1 MTIKTLLLSGLSMAL
16 LAAPAFAQGGKT
28 GERLIND
35 DRVPEAPQL
44 KKPIFNKPNILTQE
58 EIDKAPEPPSTDV
71 HQDVHGKSD
80 MSEGEA
86 EAQTDAEAEG
96 NVNLDVNVNTQRSNF
111 DADEVADD
119 IEDLQEELEDADIQT
134 NTRLRVNG
142 RGERTYDD
150 NGYNDPDTID

>member
-1 MTIKTLLLSGLSMAL
+1 MKIKTLLLSGLSMAL
-16 LAAPAFAQGGKT
+16 LAAPAFAQGGKP

-71 HQDVHGKSD
+71 HQDVHGKSE

-86 EAQTDAEAEG
+86 KTEGEA
-96 NVNLDVNVNTQRSNF
+96 NVNLDVEVDTQRANF

-119 IEDLQEELEDADIQT
+119 VEDLKEELEDADIKT
-134 NTRLRVNG
+134 NTNMRVNKND
-142 RGERTYDD
+142 RPSAYGE
-150 NGYNDPDTID
+150 GYSDEVTND